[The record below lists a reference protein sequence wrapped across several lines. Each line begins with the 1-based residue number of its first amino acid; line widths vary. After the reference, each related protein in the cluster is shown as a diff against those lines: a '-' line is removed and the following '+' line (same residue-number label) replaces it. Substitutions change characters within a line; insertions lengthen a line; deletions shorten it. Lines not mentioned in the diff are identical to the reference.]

1 MRLTKQTS
9 DAIKVLVLC
18 AKSPDTRLKAAALAE
33 EIGTTKQVGLKLVN
47 LLARQGYVETV
58 RGPSGGIRLA
68 NGVETRT
75 IGSIVRDLEALEL
88 SQSCAGSN
96 TEKTHRQLEQFV
108 DDAFD
113 AFISVLEGK
122 TIADLAGRRASSSSK
137 STASS
142 AARKPSR
149 AAVKPTAKPAN
160 ERREGLR

>member
-18 AKSPDTRLKAAALAE
+18 AKAPNTLLKAAALAE

-68 NGVETRT
+68 TGIESRT
-75 IGSIVRDLEALEL
+75 IGSVVRDIEALEL
-88 SQSCAGSN
+88 SQSGKGPSAQ
-96 TEKTHRQLEQFV
+96 KTHRQLEQFV

-122 TIADLAGRRASSSSK
+122 TIADLAGRKSSAISAPTPPAKKPARATDKPAAKS
-137 STASS
+137 STA
-142 AARKPSR
+142 A
-149 AAVKPTAKPAN
+149 
-160 ERREGLR
+160 RRESLR